1 MENITNMT
9 IHPQT
14 IQIFLPSGDPQGIR
28 VASLTTRIIR
38 SIEIPRARLEAFLGM
53 PESRQVGIYFL
64 FGENDENGQPKAYI
78 GQTGNLGA
86 RLKQHN
92 EKKDFWN
99 RAIVAVSLTHS
110 LTVTHAHFLEWL
122 AIKQTTEAQR
132 YELDN
137 QTIGTYPHT
146 PAPMEAECR
155 EIFET
160 IDTLLTTLGFPL
172 FDPPIKNM
180 APQSEQ
186 ARDIYLAEGK
196 DLSLL
201 FYCRTNGV
209 DGQARYTEE
218 GLVVLKGSFG
228 RMQPCDGFSRHNSGY
243 VAKRQALI
251 DQGIL
256 KPEADRLIFTKDTI
270 FKSPSP
276 AAVFLLGRAANGW
289 TEWKDAQGRTLADV
303 MKRNENTKDAIE

>member
-1 MENITNMT
+1 M
-9 IHPQT
+9 
-14 IQIFLPSGDPQGIR
+14 S
-28 VASLTTRIIR
+28 
-38 SIEIPRARLEAFLGM
+38 
-53 PESRQVGIYFL
+53 ESSQVGIYFL
-64 FGENDENGQPKAYI
+64 FGENDQTGQPRAYI
-78 GQTGNLGA
+78 GQTGNLGT

-99 RAIVAVSLTHS
+99 RAIVALSLTHS
-110 LTVTHAHFLEWL
+110 LTVAHAHFLEWL
-122 AIKQTTEAQR
+122 AIKKTTEAER

-137 QTIGTYPHT
+137 QTLGTYPHT

-172 FDPPIKNM
+172 FAPPIKTTHIF
-180 APQSEQ
+180 SEPTEN
-186 ARDIYLAEGK
+186 IYSIEEK
-196 DLSLL
+196 DLSNT

-218 GLVVLKGSFG
+218 GLVILKGSFG
-228 RMQPCDGFSRHNSGY
+228 RLQPCDGFSRHNTGY

-256 KPEADRLIFTKDTI
+256 KPDADRLVFTKDMV

-303 MKRNENTKDAIE
+303 MKRNENSKDRNE

>member
-1 MENITNMT
+1 MT

-14 IQIFLPSGDPQGIR
+14 IQIFLPSGDPQGVR
-28 VASLTTRIIR
+28 VASLTTRIVR
-38 SIEIPRARLEAFLGM
+38 TIEIPRARLDTFLKM
-53 PESRQVGIYFL
+53 PESGQVGIYFL
-64 FGENDENGQPKAYI
+64 FGENDETGQPKAYV

-99 RAIVAVSLTHS
+99 RAVVAVSLTHS

-137 QTIGTYPHT
+137 QTVGTYPHT

-172 FDPPIKNM
+172 FEPPIK
-180 APQSEQ
+180 PLRTSSE
-186 ARDIYLAEGK
+186 RIEDTCSPEGK
-196 DLSLL
+196 DLSNL

-228 RMQPCDGFSRHNSGY
+228 RVQPCDGFSRHNAGY
-243 VAKRQALI
+243 FVKRQALI

-256 KPEADRLIFTKDTI
+256 KPDADRLIFTKDTV

-303 MKRNENTKDAIE
+303 MKRNESSKDTSE